1 MKQPCQLWKQT
12 TTCFIWQINTSS
24 NIVGTGEHS
33 LEKTVCP
40 EKETKVKTSL
50 LSSLLS
56 SSVSKSV
63 KVMNKNMC
71 SASDAINECF

>member
-1 MKQPCQLWKQT
+1 
-12 TTCFIWQINTSS
+12 
-24 NIVGTGEHS
+24 VGTGEHS